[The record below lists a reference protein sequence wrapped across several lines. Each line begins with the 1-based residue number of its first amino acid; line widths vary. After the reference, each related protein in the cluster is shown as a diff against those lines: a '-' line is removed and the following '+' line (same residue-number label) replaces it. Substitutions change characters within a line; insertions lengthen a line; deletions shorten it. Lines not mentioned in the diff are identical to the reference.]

1 MESFNYIF
9 GPTKNPYDPERIS
22 GGSSGG
28 EACLIKLGLV
38 NSAIGSDVAGSLRL
52 PALCCG
58 ISAFKPTIP
67 WVSNDQLC
75 TYFYKHEWAKKLP
88 PR

>member
-1 MESFNYIF
+1 MESTNNVF
-9 GPTKNPYDPERIS
+9 GETRNPYDGDWIS

-38 NSAIGSDVAGSLRL
+38 NCSIGSDVAGSLWI

-58 ISAFKPTIP
+58 ICSFKPTIP
-67 WVSNDQLC
+67 WVSND
-75 TYFYKHEWAKKLP
+75 
-88 PR
+88 

>member
-1 MESFNYIF
+1 MESYNHIF
-9 GPTKNPYDPERIS
+9 GPTKNPYNEERIS

-38 NSAIGSDVAGSLRL
+38 NCAIGSDVAGSLRI

-58 ISAFKPTIP
+58 ISSFKPTIP
-67 WVSNDQLC
+67 RVSND
-75 TYFYKHEWAKKLP
+75 
-88 PR
+88 